1 MFWNFK
7 NLDNL
12 VERSKYFQKLC
23 TFLTQINPSIDCNAI
38 LFVCKLQCFFLFT
51 TSCSY
56 LDYKVVA
63 NILFDINNGFYY
75 KDIQPEFLKMHFILS
90 IYYLAGPIQAW
101 VRTNI
106 SYQKGHAMHHFYKYE
121 TELVQLTLGNFG
133 NFKKYAK
140 CYGIYRQPIS
150 LSHSN

>member
-1 MFWNFK
+1 MYFFWP
-7 NLDNL
+7 
-12 VERSKYFQKLC
+12 KLTPALIVMPYYLC
-23 TFLTQINPSIDCNAI
+23 VYYS
-38 LFVCKLQCFFLFT
+38 VFFLFT
-51 TSCSY
+51 TSCSS

-106 SYQKGHAMHHFYKYE
+106 SYQKGHAMHHFYKYK
-121 TELVQLTLGNFG
+121 TELVQLALGNFG